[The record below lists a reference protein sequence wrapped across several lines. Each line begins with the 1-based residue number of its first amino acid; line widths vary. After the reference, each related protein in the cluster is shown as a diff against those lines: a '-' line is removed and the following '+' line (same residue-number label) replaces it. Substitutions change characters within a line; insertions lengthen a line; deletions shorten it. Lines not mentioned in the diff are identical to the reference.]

1 MAQTITPALLQGYP
15 DYVGKRFIWAGN
27 LTGPSS
33 YATGGVNLTLP
44 GLQNYIDSVDTNGS
58 LSVSGTY
65 VYRAIPSGNG
75 PRATWKLKMY
85 TAAAPQTEV
94 TNATDLSAEKFNI
107 AGKGG
112 RY

>member
-1 MAQTITPALLQGYP
+1 MAVISPTLYQGYP
-15 DYVGKRFIWAGN
+15 DYVGKRFIWAGHVN
-27 LTGPSS
+27 GPSS
-33 YATGGVNLTLP
+33 YPTGGISLTLP
-44 GLQNYIDSVDTNGS
+44 GFQNQIDSIDSSGG

-94 TNATDLSAEKFNI
+94 TNATDLSAEKFAI
-107 AGKGG
+107 SGKGG